1 RHPGRHGAG
10 ERLGRAHPEM
20 GLHVRLRPLEPD
32 PGAVAGR
39 HGAGPD
45 RLLLATRPVR
55 TDAPGDAVA
64 VAGRRGAAVL
74 AARPAVRPGAG
85 HRSHD
90 HAARPR
96 LDHPRQPVR
105 RGGDG
110 RADVRLPGPVPRAGA
125 AAARRTGA
133 GGAHDPDPVR
143 RPVAGVRAAV
153 LRLRA
158 GPVREH
164 DPAGGGGLG
173 PCRVRAAA
181 GAGPPVVPP
190 FPVRPAG
197 VGLARGHV
205 PFAARPVP
213 AHGGRGGLSHL
224 TRRALRAAAR
234 CGYLSFMGGAGR
246 PSHSSSNNGRR
257 HNPVEAFLAWIN
269 GIIWSNALLALC
281 LGAGLRF
288 TFRTRGMQVRG
299 FAELCRLTVPGQK
312 SDAGV
317 SSFQALAA
325 STAGPTGIA
334 IIAGVAT
341 AIAYGGPGAV
351 FWMWVMGF
359 LGASTSYVESTLAQI
374 YKEKDAEGR
383 YRGGP
388 AYYIEK
394 AMGLKWYAV
403 LFAVATVVA
412 TGLLLPGVQ
421 ANAIAD
427 SASSVLC
434 NGTADTC
441 AALGGSGMLKLWIGL
456 AVAFLLGLIIFGGIK
471 RIATFAEVVVP
482 FMALAFILM
491 AVIVMIVNAD
501 KVPAMFA
508 DIFSS
513 AFGGHAAFGAILG
526 QAIAWGVKRGVY
538 ANEAGQGTGPHAAAA
553 AEVSHPAKQ
562 GYVQAFAIYFDT
574 MLVCTSTA
582 FLLLSTGMY
591 NTFRVVVEDGKETLQ
606 AIVTGVPG
614 VQPSEGAQFTQAAVE
629 SVLPGWGA
637 GFVALA
643 LFFFAFT
650 TIMAYYYMAETNLT
664 YLAGV
669 RKTHPLATL
678 LLRLGIIGMV

>member
-1 RHPGRHGAG
+1 M
-10 ERLGRAHPEM
+10 EEVLG
-20 GLHVRLRPLEPD
+20 
-32 PGAVAGR
+32 
-39 HGAGPD
+39 
-45 RLLLATRPVR
+45 
-55 TDAPGDAVA
+55 
-64 VAGRRGAAVL
+64 
-74 AARPAVRPGAG
+74 
-85 HRSHD
+85 
-90 HAARPR
+90 
-96 LDHPRQPVR
+96 
-105 RGGDG
+105 
-110 RADVRLPGPVPRAGA
+110 
-125 AAARRTGA
+125 
-133 GGAHDPDPVR
+133 
-143 RPVAGVRAAV
+143 
-153 LRLRA
+153 
-158 GPVREH
+158 
-164 DPAGGGGLG
+164 
-173 PCRVRAAA
+173 
-181 GAGPPVVPP
+181 
-190 FPVRPAG
+190 
-197 VGLARGHV
+197 
-205 PFAARPVP
+205 
-213 AHGGRGGLSHL
+213 
-224 TRRALRAAAR
+224 
-234 CGYLSFMGGAGR
+234 
-246 PSHSSSNNGRR
+246 
-257 HNPVEAFLAWIN
+257 WIN
-269 GIIWSNALLALC
+269 GIIWSKALIGLC
-281 LGAGLRF
+281 LGAGLWF
-288 TFRTRGMQVRG
+288 SFRTRFMQVRG
-299 FAELCRLTVPGQK
+299 FAEMCRLTVTGQK

-317 SSFQALAA
+317 SSFQALAI
-325 STAGPTGIA
+325 SMAGRMGIGN
-334 IIAGVAT
+334 IAGVAT

-359 LGASTSYVESTLAQI
+359 LGASTSYIECTLAQI

-403 LFAVATVVA
+403 AFAVATVVA

-427 SASSVLC
+427 SASNVLC
-434 NGTADTC
+434 GAGAC
-441 AALGGSGMLKLWIGL
+441 EAVGGPGALKLWLGVGVAAVL
-456 AVAFLLGLIIFGGIK
+456 ALIIFGGIK

-491 AVIVMIVNAD
+491 AVIVMIANAG

-513 AFGGHAAFGAILG
+513 AFGAHAAFGAIIG
-526 QAIAWGVKRGVY
+526 QAIAWGVKRGIY

-591 NTFRVVVEDGKETLQ
+591 NTFRTVTENGKETLVE
-606 AIVTGVPG
+606 IFSGVPG
-614 VQPSEGAQFTQAAVE
+614 LQPSEGAQFTQAAVD

-669 RKTHPLATL
+669 KKTHPLATL
-678 LLRLGIIGMV
+678 LLRLGIVGMVVFGAYHNAAMAWTLGDIGVGLMAWLNVIAILILQKPALIALRDYERQKKLGVDPVFDPEALGIRNAHFWKKQA

>member
-1 RHPGRHGAG
+1 
-10 ERLGRAHPEM
+10 M
-20 GLHVRLRPLEPD
+20 
-32 PGAVAGR
+32 
-39 HGAGPD
+39 
-45 RLLLATRPVR
+45 
-55 TDAPGDAVA
+55 
-64 VAGRRGAAVL
+64 
-74 AARPAVRPGAG
+74 
-85 HRSHD
+85 
-90 HAARPR
+90 
-96 LDHPRQPVR
+96 
-105 RGGDG
+105 
-110 RADVRLPGPVPRAGA
+110 
-125 AAARRTGA
+125 
-133 GGAHDPDPVR
+133 
-143 RPVAGVRAAV
+143 
-153 LRLRA
+153 
-158 GPVREH
+158 
-164 DPAGGGGLG
+164 
-173 PCRVRAAA
+173 
-181 GAGPPVVPP
+181 
-190 FPVRPAG
+190 
-197 VGLARGHV
+197 
-205 PFAARPVP
+205 
-213 AHGGRGGLSHL
+213 
-224 TRRALRAAAR
+224 
-234 CGYLSFMGGAGR
+234 
-246 PSHSSSNNGRR
+246 
-257 HNPVEAFLAWIN
+257 EAFLAWIN
-269 GIIWSNALLALC
+269 GIIWSNALIALC
-281 LGAGLRF
+281 LGAGLWF
-288 TFRTRGMQVRG
+288 TFRTRVMQVRG
-299 FAELCRLTVPGQK
+299 FAEMCRLTVTGQK

-317 SSFQALAA
+317 SSFQALAI
-325 STAGPTGIA
+325 SMAGRMGIGN
-334 IIAGVAT
+334 IAGVAT

-678 LLRLGIIGMV
+678 LLRLGIIGMVVFGAYHNAAMAWTLGDIGVGLMAWLNIIAILILQKPALQALRDYERQKKLGADPVFDPDALGIRNAGFWSGKK